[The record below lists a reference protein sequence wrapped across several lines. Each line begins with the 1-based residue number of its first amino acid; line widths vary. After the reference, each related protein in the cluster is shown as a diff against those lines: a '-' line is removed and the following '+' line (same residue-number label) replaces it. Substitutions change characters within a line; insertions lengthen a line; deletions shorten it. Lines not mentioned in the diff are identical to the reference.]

1 MSQAGSKALMASP
14 PVDDLHGIP
23 ADMGHL
29 DMGTLNAL

>member
-1 MSQAGSKALMASP
+1 MSRAGSKALMASAL
-14 PVDDLHGIP
+14 VDDLCEIL